1 MVAQDF
7 GYRQGFCFS
16 PLISLSLPVQSM
28 LCQGMECFNL
38 TREEDFCMAVQC
50 SQGGI
55 RIGLWAFLVTGL
67 AFISSS
73 IGAEPAE
80 LATAEVR
87 YVQTPQERVLDAVIE
102 AVKQATVSAQT
113 SGRVIEINFDV
124 DDYVEKGTILLRFR
138 DKEQRA
144 RYDAGQANFE
154 EAQSDYKR
162 TTELFEKKLVAKA
175 MLDKAEAR
183 RKAAQAERDQAKE
196 NLEHTVVRA
205 PYSGIV
211 VQRHIEVGESATVGQ
226 KLFTG
231 LSLESLRATVNVPQ
245 DIINIIRSKQQAR
258 VIIERDTGRSVP
270 AESLTISPYADP
282 VTHTFTVRVNLP
294 AGEYQIYPGMFV
306 KVAFV
311 LDEIQQLV
319 VPSSAVSQRSEVTA
333 VYVVDD
339 KQRVHYRQVRVG
351 RQQGDELVLLAGVK
365 EGERVALDPI
375 KAVVSYK
382 DQQAGVAQ

>member
-1 MVAQDF
+1 
-7 GYRQGFCFS
+7 
-16 PLISLSLPVQSM
+16 
-28 LCQGMECFNL
+28 
-38 TREEDFCMAVQC
+38 MAVQC
-50 SQGGI
+50 NQAGI
-55 RIGLWAFLVTGL
+55 RIGLLSFFIVGL
-67 AFISSS
+67 AVMSSP
-73 IGAEPAE
+73 IEAEPAE

-87 YVQTPQERVLDAVIE
+87 NVHTPQERVLDAVIE
-102 AVKQATVSAQT
+102 AIKQATVSAQT
-113 SGRVIEINFDV
+113 SGRVIEINYDV
-124 DDYVEKGTILLRFR
+124 DDYVEKGSILLRFR

-144 RYDAGQANFE
+144 RFDAAQANFE
-154 EAQSDYKR
+154 EAQSDYNR

-183 RKAAQAERDQAKE
+183 LKAARAERDQAKE
-196 NLEHTVVRA
+196 NLEHTQVRA

-211 VQRHIEVGESATVGQ
+211 VQRHIEIGETAAVGQ

-258 VIIERDTGRSVP
+258 LILDRDSGKSVT

-282 VTHTFTVRVNLP
+282 VTHTFTVRVNMP
-294 AGEYQIYPGMFV
+294 AGDYQIYPGMFV

-311 LDEIQQLV
+311 LGEIQQLV
-319 VPSSAVSQRSEVTA
+319 VPASAVSQRSEVSA

-351 RQQGDELVLLAGVK
+351 RRLDEELVVILAGLK
-365 EGERVALDPI
+365 EGERVALEPI
-375 KAVVSYK
+375 KAVVQYK
-382 DQQAGVAQ
+382 DQQAGVTQ

>member
-1 MVAQDF
+1 MT
-7 GYRQGFCFS
+7 
-16 PLISLSLPVQSM
+16 VQYGQS
-28 LCQGMECFNL
+28 
-38 TREEDFCMAVQC
+38 R
-50 SQGGI
+50 I
-55 RIGLWAFLVTGL
+55 RIGVLSFFLTGL
-67 AFISSS
+67 AFISNA

-80 LATAEVR
+80 LTTAQAR

-124 DDYVEKGTILLRFR
+124 DDYVEKGATLLRFR

-144 RYDAGQANFE
+144 RYDAAQANFE
-154 EAQSDYKR
+154 EAQSDYQR

-183 RKAAQAERDQAKE
+183 LKATRAERDQAKE
-196 NLEHTVVRA
+196 NLEHTLVRA

-211 VQRHIEVGESATVGQ
+211 VQRHIEIGETAAVGQ

-258 VIIERDTGRSVP
+258 VIVDRDSGKSVP

-294 AGEYQIYPGMFV
+294 AGDYQIYPGMFV
-306 KVAFV
+306 KVAFL
-311 LDEIQQLV
+311 LDEIQELV
-319 VPSSAVSQRSEVTA
+319 VPVSAVSQRSEVSA

-351 RQQGDELVLLAGVK
+351 RQMGDDLVVLLAGVN
-365 EGERVALDPI
+365 EGERVALEPI
-375 KAVVSYK
+375 KAVVSCYK
-382 DQQAGVAQ
+382 DQQVGVTQ